1 MTPKTGKTKTRRV
14 ETSRAVRALAR
25 QNTARAMARLVELM
39 ESNNHCVAVAAVK
52 AVLERSDGKVPVT
65 YKSAPGS
72 RRSKGSGDV
81 QVKIMRLTPGSDGD
95 AR

>member
-1 MTPKTGKTKTRRV
+1 MRSKTEKTKPRPI

-25 QNTARAMARLVELM
+25 QNTAHAMKRLVELTD
-39 ESNNHCVAVAAVK
+39 SPNHCVAVAAVM
-52 AVLERSDGKVPVT
+52 AVLERSEGKVPVT

-72 RRSKGSGDV
+72 RRAKGGKLEVKISQLKHGSG
-81 QVKIMRLTPGSDGD
+81 GD